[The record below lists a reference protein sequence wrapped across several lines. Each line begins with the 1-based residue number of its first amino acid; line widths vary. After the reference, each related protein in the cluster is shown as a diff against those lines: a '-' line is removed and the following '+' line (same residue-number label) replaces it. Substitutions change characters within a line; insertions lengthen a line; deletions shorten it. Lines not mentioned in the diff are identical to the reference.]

1 MLFIPK
7 DKIEK
12 FYNDIKSK
20 YNNKTFDNFINIY
33 IDSYLLNI
41 MGKNI
46 YGIIIIY
53 LMVIILLNI
62 NI

>member
-12 FYNDIKSK
+12 LYNDIKSK

-46 YGIIIIY
+46 YGIIII
-53 LMVIILLNI
+53 
-62 NI
+62 